1 MALERTQG
9 QIYRWGVASPLAF
22 EDWRTPT
29 VAELNANPTND
40 PEGLIFDL
48 TCALDTD
55 GTTFDLT
62 DPDTDDSTSFCQEA
76 TEETP
81 ISRNV
86 EIVLELFRATEE
98 NKIDDPN
105 TWNTA
110 HLGDRKST
118 RLNSSHVA
126 TSYAVFCL
134 KKKMLNANNY
144 TAEGYLELEERRH
157 KSNVYVDLP
166 DAVLGAARDELPI
179 LFLRLHR
186 AAQYCTLVL
195 G

>member
-110 HLGDRKST
+110 HSGFTLLAWRGVEYFFWRSVGEAPGEELADGQRT
-118 RLNSSHVA
+118 SSI
-126 TSYAVFCL
+126 
-134 KKKMLNANNY
+134 
-144 TAEGYLELEERRH
+144 G
-157 KSNVYVDLP
+157 
-166 DAVLGAARDELPI
+166 
-179 LFLRLHR
+179 R
-186 AAQYCTLVL
+186 A
-195 G
+195 

>member
-55 GTTFDLT
+55 GNTFDLT

-76 TEETP
+76 TVETP
-81 ISRNV
+81 ISLNV
-86 EIVLELFRATEE
+86 DIVLEIFRDSAA
-98 NKIDDPN
+98 NKIYYPN
-105 TWNTA
+105 TSQTYI
-110 HLGDRKST
+110 L
-118 RLNSSHVA
+118 
-126 TSYAVFCL
+126 
-134 KKKMLNANNY
+134 MY
-144 TAEGYLELEERRH
+144 TL
-157 KSNVYVDLP
+157 
-166 DAVLGAARDELPI
+166 
-179 LFLRLHR
+179 
-186 AAQYCTLVL
+186 
-195 G
+195 